1 MTFEDRTD
9 RQQSFDSCALA
20 YLLTKSSAMCSIG
33 AQMDSLETGTKAYMA
48 LYPEGS
54 TDGGENIQKC
64 CFLVYV
70 VKHLS
75 HDAHLLY
82 FHCQAFVW
90 ETSFPTLRLTRRK
103 AIGIPFMNGRKESGP
118 FSLVIQRTSRLS
130 VRLRLVVSPSSM
142 TSCPPWTV
150 WSPPCRWIP

>member
-1 MTFEDRTD
+1 MFPRYFYCTYITSWIFSEVQYPFFAGVVELVLVVTFEDRTD
-9 RQQSFDSCALA
+9 RQHSFDSCALA

-75 HDAHLLY
+75 HDSHLLY
-82 FHCQAFVW
+82 FHCQAFV
-90 ETSFPTLRLTRRK
+90 
-103 AIGIPFMNGRKESGP
+103 
-118 FSLVIQRTSRLS
+118 
-130 VRLRLVVSPSSM
+130 
-142 TSCPPWTV
+142 
-150 WSPPCRWIP
+150 